1 VDREGEIRLIEKGG
15 RVWMGEGR
23 GIVDMKG
30 QGIVH
35 TQGGALWIGRGG

>member
-1 VDREGEIRLIEKGG
+1 MDRDGEMLLIEKGG
-15 RVWMGEGR
+15 RLWMGEWR

-35 TQGGALWIGRGG
+35 MQGGALWIGRGG